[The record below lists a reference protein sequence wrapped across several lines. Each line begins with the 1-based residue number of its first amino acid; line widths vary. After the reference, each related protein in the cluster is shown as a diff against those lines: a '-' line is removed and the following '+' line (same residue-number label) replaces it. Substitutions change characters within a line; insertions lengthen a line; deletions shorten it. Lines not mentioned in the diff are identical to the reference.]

1 MRRRATILTL
11 ALIVSAL
18 VVTAVPAIAGATLV
32 FTRNPFHTTVFMAN
46 DDGSHAQKIGP
57 GSSPAVSPDGKS
69 IVYGKSGKDLS
80 QLTLVL
86 SEGGK
91 AKTLMSGWQDPF
103 YRAFSPDSKLIAV
116 LRGKELGK
124 LKLVVIDVASGKQKV
139 VASGFFNGF
148 SFSPDSREIAF
159 SRTKSAFSLNGD
171 IFRVGVDGGKPRPV
185 TRDHRSTDPLWGP
198 DGRIVFDKVRD
209 LKSEFGP
216 KGDLYLTDTKGKH
229 AKRLTHTKIDPLLFG
244 VSPTAWSA
252 DGSRLL
258 GEFGG
263 QDTSYAV
270 TVNPRTGAERK
281 VVPGDFEIGFDGA
294 ALSKDGKFVLGVT
307 GGAEPNPNQQIEV
320 VPYGGGKKK
329 VLTQGYEPDWSR

>member
-1 MRRRATILTL
+1 MTL
-11 ALIVSAL
+11 ALIASAL
-18 VVTAVPAIAGATLV
+18 VVTTVPSIAGATLV
-32 FTRNPFHTTVFMAN
+32 FTRNPFHTTVFQAN

-69 IVYGKSGKDLS
+69 IVYGKAGKASEL
-80 QLTLVL
+80 LTLVR
-86 SEGGK
+86 SEGGR
-91 AKTLMSGWQDPF
+91 ARTLMSGWQDPF
-103 YRAFSPDSKLIAV
+103 HLAFSPDSKLVAA
-116 LRGKELGK
+116 LRGHELGR

-139 VASGFFNGF
+139 VASGFFSGF
-148 SFSPDSREIAF
+148 SFSPDSREIVF
-159 SRTKSAFSLNGD
+159 SRTKSSFSLNGD
-171 IFRVGVDGGKPRPV
+171 IFRVGVNRGKPRPV

-216 KGDLYLTDTKGKH
+216 KGDLYLTDTEGRH
-229 AKRLTHTKIDPLLFG
+229 AKRLTHTKIAPLLFG
-244 VSPTAWSA
+244 VSPVDWSG

-281 VVPGDFEIGFDGA
+281 VVPGDMEIGFDGD
-294 ALSKDGKFVLGVT
+294 ALSKDGKLVLGVS
-307 GGAEPNPNQQIEV
+307 GGAEPNPNQEIAV

-329 VLTQGYEPDWSR
+329 VLTKGYEPDWSR